1 LPLAQGHGLIPALQ
15 RHVIGAVM
23 AEHPGTPVVTAV
35 RTRNPHSYRL
45 AAKTFGTEPLIP
57 SLDGT
62 VPPCWRAPVY
72 EIAAWLGL
80 TAFDPATAR
89 IACAYSMGGPLY
101 AREPR
106 TGDPAVD
113 ALFDRL
119 GPGDALLVCGRR
131 LPSVDPSSQSARPAN
146 SEKYRH
152 FRA

>member
-1 LPLAQGHGLIPALQ
+1 LIPALQ

-62 VPPCWRAPVY
+62 VPRSWRDLVC
-72 EIAAWLGL
+72 EIAVWLGL

-89 IACAYSMGGPLY
+89 IACAYPMGGPLY

-113 ALFDRL
+113 TLFDRL

-131 LPSVDPSSQSARPAN
+131 LPSVATSSPSARPAN

-152 FRA
+152 FSA